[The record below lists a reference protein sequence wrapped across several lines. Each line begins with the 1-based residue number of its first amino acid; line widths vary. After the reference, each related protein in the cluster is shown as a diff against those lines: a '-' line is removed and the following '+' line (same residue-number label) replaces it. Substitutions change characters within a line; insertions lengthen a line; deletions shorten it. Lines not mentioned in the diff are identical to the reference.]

1 MRFEKFKGVV
11 SAERIDRYMVATKG
25 DKRRAMTL
33 YRNNIHLSQELLGVI
48 SCFEVALRNAIDR
61 EMQSEFGADWLRDAV
76 LQGGI
81 YDTPKCKKTQQI
93 ISTVYHALLRDGSYT
108 HSQLLS
114 QMEFG
119 IWKYM
124 FSNPQFNAEHKILLR
139 VFPNKP
145 MSTKAL
151 NINNT
156 YIFNEL
162 DKINSL
168 RNRIAHHEP
177 VCFTP
182 RTYMAD
188 VSYALGKYQ
197 QILEMFRWLGIDGK
211 DMLFGIDHVCKVCRK
226 IR

>member
-1 MRFEKFKGVV
+1 MRFDKFKGIV
-11 SAERIDRYMVATKG
+11 SAERIDRYMVATTG
-25 DKRRAMTL
+25 NKRKAMTL
-33 YRNNIHLSQELLGVI
+33 YRNNIRLSQELLGVV

-61 EMQSEFGADWLRDAV
+61 EMTVEFGNDWLRDAV
-76 LQGGI
+76 LPGGI
-81 YDTPKCKKTQQI
+81 YDNPKCKKTQQI
-93 ISTVYHALLRDGSYT
+93 INTVYRALLRDGIYS

-124 FSNPQFNAEHKILLR
+124 FSNPQFNAGHKILLR

-145 MSTKAL
+145 TSSKAL

-177 VCFTP
+177 ICFTP
-182 RTYMAD
+182 KTYMAD
-188 VSYALGKYQ
+188 TSYALGKYQ
-197 QILEMFRWLGIDGK
+197 QILEMFGWLGIDGK
-211 DMLFGIDHVCKVCRK
+211 DMLFGIDHIDKVCRK
-226 IR
+226 I